1 MKDYYKILNISMNAT
16 DAEIKKAF
24 RTLAKKY
31 HPDRNPDD
39 KEALRKFQEVNEAY
53 EILSKEDSRKKYD
66 NDRANFKGNNK
77 DENNKSSKNSKA
89 KNDNKKYQD
98 KGDSIE
104 NLNKYFES
112 FFGFNANSNDIN
124 KDKLKKEK
132 NPLDTSKMFESFFNI
147 KKK

>member
-1 MKDYYKILNISMNAT
+1 MKDYYKILNISMSAT

-98 KGDSIE
+98 KGDSME